1 MYDINKLVQSF
12 STLVGW
18 KDTNLNT
25 SESGLYYQE
34 AHPLLTLRALKGV
47 MPKDMAERLPLYE
60 QGRVYPK
67 DAEVHQGNKGYKSLV
82 DNNSQ
87 PIENTS
93 NWKEIDF
100 FERYLTSITER
111 GIKKAVI
118 RFVNEKI
125 VGMETKNLVDRRT
138 LFDGAGRREAR
149 TENKGRLVGFE
160 ITPTRTN
167 GILTTINKVGMQMCG
182 NVGKVKLYLFHSS
195 VVEPIATKEVEIT
208 SDKGSF
214 AWFDLGWTLPY
225 VSDDTNAGGSWYIV
239 YNQADLP
246 DYMESINFGRDW
258 SREPCGTCNKGDLQ
272 LYRLMQRFVTLSPFY
287 VALNDWNEEL
297 WDIEENIYTPSD
309 NYGLNFM
316 FTMACD
322 VTDTLIA
329 EMFQFANLIQLQVA
343 SDALR
348 EIAMNPE
355 VAVNRT
361 QFNAERDSIMYEVS
375 GNGQGI
381 KGLQGELDRSFK
393 ALSVDLKGLDPIC
406 MACHNKGVRYTS
418 I

>member
-1 MYDINKLVQSF
+1 MYDINKLVKSF

-25 SESGLYYQE
+25 TESGLYYQE

-47 MPKDMAERLPLYE
+47 MPKDMASNYPHYE
-60 QGRVYPK
+60 QGRVYDK
-67 DAEVHQGNKGYKSLV
+67 GAEVSNAGKVYTSLQNGN
-82 DNNSQ
+82 DQ
-87 PIENTS
+87 PLENTS
-93 NWKEIDF
+93 YWGEVNL

-111 GIKKAVI
+111 GIKKAII
-118 RFVNEKI
+118 RFVNEKM

-138 LFDGAGRREAR
+138 LFDGAGRKEAR
-149 TENKGRLVGFE
+149 TENRGRLVGFE
-160 ITPTRTN
+160 ITPVRTF
-167 GILTTINKVGMQMCG
+167 GVLTAINKVGMQMYG

-195 VVEPIATKEVEIT
+195 VVEPIATKEVEIA

-225 VSDDTNAGGSWYIV
+225 ISEDTNAGGSWYIV
-239 YNQADLP
+239 YNQAALP

-272 LYRLMQRFVTLSPFY
+272 LYRLMQKYITLSPFY
-287 VALNDWNEEL
+287 VALTDWDEEL
-297 WDIEENIYTPSD
+297 WDVEANIYTPQE

-329 EMFQFANLIQLQVA
+329 EKFQFANTIQLQVA

-361 QFNAERDSIMYEVS
+361 QFNAERDAIMYEVS

-381 KGLQGELDRSFK
+381 KGLQGELDRAFK

-406 MACHNKGVRYTS
+406 MACHNRGVHYGS

>member
-25 SESGLYYQE
+25 TESGLYYQE
-34 AHPLLTLRALKGV
+34 AHPLLTLRALKGI
-47 MPKDMAERLPLYE
+47 MPKDMAAN
-60 QGRVYPK
+60 YPAYDAHTTYAK
-67 DAEVHQGNKGYKSLV
+67 DAEVSSNNKVYKSLV
-82 DNNSQ
+82 D
-87 PIENTS
+87 ENDNPLTDTEAWEEV
-93 NWKEIDF
+93 NL
-100 FERYLTSITER
+100 FEKYLTDITER
-111 GIKKAVI
+111 GIKKAII
-118 RFVNEKI
+118 RFVNEKM

-160 ITPTRTN
+160 ITPVRTF
-167 GILTTINKVGMQMCG
+167 GITTTINKVGMQMYG
-182 NVGKVKLYLFHSS
+182 NTGKVKLYLFHSS
-195 VVEPIATKEVEIT
+195 VVEPIATKEVDIA

-225 VSDDTNAGGSWYIV
+225 ISDDTNAGGSWYIV
-239 YNQADLP
+239 YNQAALP

-272 LYRLMQRFVTLSPFY
+272 LYRLMQRYITLSPFY
-287 VALNDWNEEL
+287 VALSDWDEEL
-297 WDIEENIYTPSD
+297 WDIEANIYTPQD

-316 FTMACD
+316 FSMACD
-322 VTDTLIA
+322 VTETLLA
-329 EMFQFANLIQLQVA
+329 DKFQFANLIQLQVA

-361 QFNAERDSIMYEVS
+361 QVNAERDNIMYEVS

-381 KGLQGELDRSFK
+381 KGLQGELDRAFK

>member
-1 MYDINKLVQSF
+1 MYDINKLVKSF

-25 SESGLYYQE
+25 TESGLYYQE
-34 AHPLLTLRALKGV
+34 AHPLLTLRALKGI
-47 MPKDMAERLPLYE
+47 MPKDMASNYPPYE
-60 QGRVYPK
+60 QGRVYDK
-67 DAEVHQGNKGYKSLV
+67 GAEVSNAGKVYTSLQNGN
-82 DNNSQ
+82 DQ
-87 PIENTS
+87 PLENTS
-93 NWKEIDF
+93 YWGEVNL

-111 GIKKAVI
+111 GIKKAII
-118 RFVNEKI
+118 RFVNEKM

-138 LFDGAGRREAR
+138 LFDGAGRKEAR
-149 TENKGRLVGFE
+149 TENRGRLVGFE
-160 ITPTRTN
+160 ITPVRTF
-167 GILTTINKVGMQMCG
+167 GVLTTINKVGMQMYG
-182 NVGKVKLYLFHSS
+182 NTGKVKLYLFHSS
-195 VVEPIATKEVEIT
+195 VVEPIATKEVDIT

-225 VSDDTNAGGSWYIV
+225 ISEDTNAGGSWYIV
-239 YNQADLP
+239 YNQAALP

-272 LYRLMQRFVTLSPFY
+272 LYRLMQKYITLSPFY
-287 VALNDWNEEL
+287 VALTDWDEEL
-297 WDIEENIYTPSD
+297 WDVEANIYTPQE

-329 EMFQFANLIQLQVA
+329 EKFQFANTIQLQVA

-361 QFNAERDSIMYEVS
+361 QFNAERDAIMYEVS

-381 KGLQGELDRSFK
+381 KGLQGELDRAFK

-406 MACHNKGVRYTS
+406 MACHNKGVHYGS

>member
-1 MYDINKLVQSF
+1 MYDINKIVKSF

-18 KDTNLNT
+18 RDTNLNT

-47 MPKDMAERLPLYE
+47 MPKEMFASLPVYE
-60 QGRVYPK
+60 QGRVYAK
-67 DAEVHQGNKGYKSLV
+67 DVEVQHEKKGYVSLV
-82 DNNSQ
+82 ENNNQ
-87 PIENTS
+87 PLENS
-93 NWKEIDF
+93 SAWKELDA
-100 FERYLTSITER
+100 FERYLTQITER
-111 GIKKAVI
+111 GIKKSVI
-118 RFVNEKI
+118 RFVNEKM

-138 LFDGAGRREAR
+138 LFDGAGRKEAR

-160 ITPTRTN
+160 ITPIRSY
-167 GILTTINKVGMQMCG
+167 GIKTTLNKVGIQMYG
-182 NVGKVKLYLFHSS
+182 NTGTVKLYLFHSS
-195 VVEPIATKEVEIT
+195 QPEPIATKEIT
-208 SDKGSF
+208 IASDKGMF
-214 AWFDLGWTLPY
+214 VWVDLGWTLPY
-225 VSDDTNAGGSWYIV
+225 ISEEINAGGSWYVV

-287 VALNDWNEEL
+287 VALSDWDEEL
-297 WDIEENIYTPSD
+297 WDVEENIYTPTD

-322 VTDTLIA
+322 VTEVVIA
-329 EMFQFANLIQLQVA
+329 ERFQFANTIQLQVA

-361 QFNAERDSIMYEVS
+361 QFNAERDAIMYEVS

-381 KGLQGELDRSFK
+381 KGLQGELERAFK
-393 ALSVDLKGLDPIC
+393 ALSVDTKGLDPIC
-406 MACHNKGVRYTS
+406 MGCHNKGVKFGS